1 MNPETVSTITTWMG
15 LITLTVAAVG
25 SIIVIAIA
33 VVQSLKSRVVR
44 WDALIFAVVLLWSLP
59 YGIRVYGPILTDAT
73 IDLLN
78 NLAGKREPMEEA
90 ITRFIGDVNEELPI
104 VPDVPTVVVATP
116 QFTATPFPTPSVN
129 FAATATVFFENNLPT
144 PTPPMSLQDF
154 EATATKMAEGN
165 PTPSPTPCVA
175 TQVGDVARGCVPATP
190 IPGN

>member
-59 YGIRVYGPILTDAT
+59 YGIRVYGPELVDAT

-90 ITRFIGDVNEELPI
+90 ITRFIGDVNEELP
-104 VPDVPTVVVATP
+104 PVPTSPITIDTSQPAIVI
-116 QFTATPFPTPSVN
+116 TATPFPN
-129 FAATATVFFENNLPT
+129 YAATATAVAPT
-144 PTPPMSLQDF
+144 PTPFVMIEPTWTIEPTRYVCRTIADIQ
-154 EATATKMAEGN
+154 AGCTP
-165 PTPSPTPCVA
+165 PTPV
-175 TQVGDVARGCVPATP
+175 
-190 IPGN
+190 PGN

>member
-59 YGIRVYGPILTDAT
+59 YGIRVYGPELVDAT

-78 NLAGKREPMEEA
+78 NLAGKREPMEDA

-104 VPDVPTVVVATP
+104 VPDVPTVIIATP
-116 QFTATPFPTPSVN
+116 EFTATPFPTPAVN
-129 FAATATVFFENNLPT
+129 FAATATAYFESQPTAT
-144 PTPPMSLQDF
+144 PTWSIEDF
-154 EATATKMAEGN
+154 EAEATRAAANN
-165 PTPSPTPCVA
+165 PTPKPTVFLCKTIEDIQAGCTPPTP
-175 TQVGDVARGCVPATP
+175 VP
-190 IPGN
+190 GS

>member
-59 YGIRVYGPILTDAT
+59 YGIRVYGPELVDAT

-78 NLAGKREPMEEA
+78 NLAGKREPMEDA
-90 ITRFIGDVNEELPI
+90 IKAFIGDVNEELPV
-104 VPDVPTVVVATP
+104 VPDVPAVIIATP
-116 QFTATPFPTPSVN
+116 EFTATPFPTPSVN
-129 FAATATVFFENNLPT
+129 FAATATAYFESHPTAVPPQPTATLEPTRYVCRTIQDIQAGCTPPT
-144 PTPPMSLQDF
+144 P
-154 EATATKMAEGN
+154 
-165 PTPSPTPCVA
+165 V
-175 TQVGDVARGCVPATP
+175 
-190 IPGN
+190 PGN

>member
-1 MNPETVSTITTWMG
+1 MNPEIVSTITTWMG

-25 SIIVIAIA
+25 SIVVIAIA

-59 YGIRVYGPILTDAT
+59 YGIRVYGPELVDAT

-78 NLAGKREPMEEA
+78 NLAGKREPMEDA

-129 FAATATVFFENNLPT
+129 FAATATAFFANQPT
-144 PTPPMSLQDF
+144 AVP
-154 EATATKMAEGN
+154 ATATAILEPTRYVCRTIQDIQAGCTP
-165 PTPSPTPCVA
+165 PTPV
-175 TQVGDVARGCVPATP
+175 
-190 IPGN
+190 PGN

>member
-1 MNPETVSTITTWMG
+1 MNPETIQTLTTWLG
-15 LITLTVAAVG
+15 LGTLTVAAVG

-59 YGIRVYGPILTDAT
+59 YGIRVYGPELVDAT

-90 ITRFIGDVNEELPI
+90 IKAFIGDVNEELP
-104 VPDVPTVVVATP
+104 PVPTSPITIDTSQPAIVI
-116 QFTATPFPTPSVN
+116 TATPFPN
-129 FAATATVFFENNLPT
+129 YAATATAVAPT
-144 PTPPMSLQDF
+144 PTPF
-154 EATATKMAEGN
+154 VIIE
-165 PTPSPTPCVA
+165 PTSTVAPTRYICRTIA
-175 TQVGDVARGCVPATP
+175 DIQAGCTPPTP

>member
-59 YGIRVYGPILTDAT
+59 YGIRVYGPELVDAT

-78 NLAGKREPMEEA
+78 NLAGKREPMEDA

-104 VPDVPTVVVATP
+104 IPPVATP
-116 QFTATPFPTPSVN
+116 TIQLNTDSPTIIITSTPFPN
-129 FAATATVFFENNLPT
+129 YAATATAVAPT
-144 PTPPMSLQDF
+144 PTPFVMIEPTWTLEPTRYVCRTIQDIQ
-154 EATATKMAEGN
+154 AGCTP
-165 PTPSPTPCVA
+165 PTPV
-175 TQVGDVARGCVPATP
+175 
-190 IPGN
+190 PGN

>member
-59 YGIRVYGPILTDAT
+59 YGIRVYGPELVDAT

-104 VPDVPTVVVATP
+104 VPDVTVATP
-116 QFTATPFPTPSVN
+116 EFTATPFPTPSID
-129 FAATATVFFENNLPT
+129 FAATATVYFENQPT
-144 PTPPMSLQDF
+144 PTPFVMIEPTWTLVPTRYVCRTIADIQ
-154 EATATKMAEGN
+154 AGCTP
-165 PTPSPTPCVA
+165 PTP
-175 TQVGDVARGCVPATP
+175 VP
-190 IPGN
+190 GS

>member
-1 MNPETVSTITTWMG
+1 MNPEIVSTITTWMG

-25 SIIVIAIA
+25 SIVVIAIA

-59 YGIRVYGPILTDAT
+59 YGIRVYGPELVDAT

-78 NLAGKREPMEEA
+78 NLAGKREPMEDA

-129 FAATATVFFENNLPT
+129 FAATATAFFANQPTAVSATPTATLEPTRYVCRTIADIQAGCTPPT
-144 PTPPMSLQDF
+144 P
-154 EATATKMAEGN
+154 A
-165 PTPSPTPCVA
+165 
-175 TQVGDVARGCVPATP
+175 
-190 IPGN
+190 PGN